1 MSVPNLPR
9 NFGPAF
15 AEADMYRNIL
25 IATDGSKLAT
35 DAARQ
40 GIALAKSL
48 GSRVTVLTVTE
59 PFYWYDPH
67 TPADAQPDYVQ
78 AARREAKA
86 ILAGLADA
94 AKSAGV
100 ACETI
105 HVEKGPPYLSIIETA
120 QAKNCDLIA
129 MGSHGRSGVAAV
141 VLGSHTVK
149 VLTHS
154 KIPVLVYR

>member
-1 MSVPNLPR
+1 
-9 NFGPAF
+9 
-15 AEADMYRNIL
+15 MYRNIL
-25 IATDGSKLAT
+25 IATDGSELAT

-48 GSRVTVLTVTE
+48 GSKVTVIKVTE
-59 PFYWYDPH
+59 PPYGYDANL
-67 TPADAQPDYVQ
+67 PADAQPGIVQ
-78 AARREAKA
+78 AAREEAKA

-94 AKSAGV
+94 ARSAGV
-100 ACETI
+100 PCETV
-105 HVEKGPPYLSIIETA
+105 HVEQGPPYLSIIETA
-120 QAKNCDLIA
+120 QAKSCDLIV

-141 VLGSHTVK
+141 VVGSHTMK

>member
-1 MSVPNLPR
+1 
-9 NFGPAF
+9 
-15 AEADMYRNIL
+15 MYRNIL

-35 DAARQ
+35 DAAHR

-48 GSRVTVLTVTE
+48 GSKVTVVTVTE
-59 PFYWYDPH
+59 PFYWYDANMPS
-67 TPADAQPDYVQ
+67 DAQPEYVRGAQ
-78 AARREAKA
+78 QDAKA

-94 AKSAGV
+94 AKSTGLV
-100 ACETI
+100 CETI
-105 HVEKGPPYLSIIETA
+105 HVEQGPPYRSIIETA
-120 QAKNCDLIA
+120 QAKNCDLIV